1 MIQSFRNRGTEDV
14 FDGNSTRAARRAC
27 PSSLLKRARRKLDQL
42 DSASRLQGLRT
53 PPGNRLEQLRG
64 DREGQFSIRLNPQY
78 RICFFWSDIGPSE
91 VEILDYHGK
100 D

>member
-42 DSASRLQGLRT
+42 DSASRLQDLRT
-53 PPGNRLEQLRG
+53 PPENRLEQLRG
-64 DREGQFSIRLNPQY
+64 DREGQFSIRLDQQY
-78 RICFFWSDIGPSE
+78 RICFFWSELGPAE
-91 VEILDYHGK
+91 VEIVDYHGK